1 MALVEWI
8 ATGGNIIRYD
18 TKSFLVLV
26 SDGSGTPLE
35 FRQATQAERDKF
47 AEQYPQHADANAP
60 ARTNLLN
67 SMNQSALTLYN
78 LTNGRTATYAEVA
91 AAYPPAKAALQTYFS
106 FGTTDMDLSI
116 AADKLIAAMQLAV
129 VDVLLTVR
137 TNTLSLQTAQQGL
150 RNDLST
156 HTHP

>member
-1 MALVEWI
+1 MALVEWVG
-8 ATGGNIIRYD
+8 AGGNTIRYD

-26 SDGSGTPLE
+26 LDPQNQPIE
-35 FRQATQAERDKF
+35 FRQATQAEKDQF
-47 AEQYPQHADANAP
+47 AAQYPQHADANSQ
-60 ARTNLLN
+60 ARLTLLN
-67 SMNQSALTLYN
+67 NMNASALTLYN
-78 LTNGRTATYAEVA
+78 LTNGRSATYAEVA
-91 AAYPPAKAALQTYFS
+91 AAYPAAKSTLQAYFA
-106 FGTTDMDLSI
+106 FGTTDMDLSL

>member
-8 ATGGNIIRYD
+8 ASGGNTIRFD
-18 TKSFLVLV
+18 SKTFLVLV
-26 SDGSGTPLE
+26 FDAQGQPLE
-35 FRQATQAERDKF
+35 FRQATQAEKDEF
-47 AEQYPQHADANAP
+47 AAQYPMHADANSS
-60 ARTNLLN
+60 ARTTLLN
-67 SMNQSALTLYN
+67 NMNASALTLYN
-78 LTNGRTATYAEVA
+78 LTNGRSATYAEVA
-91 AAYPPAKAALQTYFS
+91 SAYPAAKAALQAYFG